1 MRRAYHDGMSLA
13 EPVESTGDRADEP
26 TRRSAP
32 SPVGKVLTDDGV
44 ALSMHQSGPA
54 TGPMIVF
61 VHGYPDDSQIWTDV
75 ITHLRDWA
83 RCVTYDVR
91 GAGASGAPARRSA
104 YRLDRLAADL
114 NDVVETVSPNAPV
127 HLVAHDWGST
137 QAFHAIGTTL
147 VGRVASFTSIS
158 GPHLPHVRSWA
169 GAQLRRGPRGWVRLA
184 GQLASSAYMPW
195 FVLPGPVDLAIRC
208 GILGRLASR
217 DRSRCGTRVA
227 RTDLRHGLNLYRANL
242 FVRRG
247 SGRRASAAMID
258 VPVQVIVPTR
268 DRYVRDSVQSDIGAW
283 VRDLH
288 LQRLDAGHW
297 LMISHPVELAASV
310 RAFVASVAESTPA

>member
-1 MRRAYHDGMSLA
+1 MSLA

-26 TRRSAP
+26 ARTRSP
-32 SPVGKVLTDDGV
+32 SPVGKVLTGDGV
-44 ALSMHQSGPA
+44 ALSVHQAGPA

-75 ITHLRDWA
+75 IAQLRDWA

-114 NDVVETVSPNAPV
+114 RDVVETVSPDAPV

-147 VGRVASFTSIS
+147 AGRVASFTSIS

-169 GAQLRRGPRGWVRLA
+169 LAQLRRGPRGWVRLA
-184 GQLASSAYMPW
+184 GQAMSSIYMPW
-195 FVLPGPVDLAIRC
+195 FVLPGPVDLAIRV
-208 GILGRLASR
+208 GILGRLAIR
-217 DRSRCGTRVA
+217 DRSRCGARVA

-247 SGRRASAAMID
+247 TGGQASLAMINI
-258 VPVQVIVPTR
+258 PVQVVVPIR

-283 VRDLH
+283 VPDLH
-288 LQRLDAGHW
+288 VQRLDAGHW
-297 LMISHPVELAASV
+297 LMISHPAELAASI
-310 RAFVASVAESTPA
+310 RAFVASIADAAPA